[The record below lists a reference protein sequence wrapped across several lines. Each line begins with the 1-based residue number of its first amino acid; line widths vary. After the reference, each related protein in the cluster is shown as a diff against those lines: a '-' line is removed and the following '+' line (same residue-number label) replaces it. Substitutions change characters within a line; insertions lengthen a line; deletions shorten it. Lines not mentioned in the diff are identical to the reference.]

1 MVRRRKQR
9 GGLGLLPF
17 DDNTLFY
24 QFINHVVA
32 PKVGQ
37 IGKSLQKRRRRQKGG
52 SWIPGLGF
60 AGYATGLQRPG
71 KALKN
76 YEKFVGDLIK
86 AYLLPQIRKR
96 RRN

>member
-37 IGKSLQKRRRRQKGG
+37 IGKSLQKRRRRQQGG
-52 SWIPGLGF
+52 GYIPGLGF
-60 AGYATGLQRPG
+60 LGYSTGRGSGAGIQKDVKLT
-71 KALKN
+71 
-76 YEKFVGDLIK
+76 GDLIK
-86 AYLLPQIRKR
+86 AYLLPQLRKR
-96 RRN
+96 RRK